1 MAELNTRIEKKDVN
15 LKTIRNNYKMQIE
28 CLKESMGF
36 KGDVNILLSKDQYTK
51 EYRYALNLRNTVKTN
66 KKKAEMIAQLEEKIK
81 ELNKEKA
88 RLKELLE
95 NKTKEKKILRIINSK
110 DIKTDEESEENEDK
124 IFNKNKRIKKRV

>member
-1 MAELNTRIEKKDVN
+1 MIKYMMAELNTRIEKKDVN

-88 RLKELLE
+88 RLKELLQ
-95 NKTKEKKILRIINSK
+95 NKTKEKKIL
-110 DIKTDEESEENEDK
+110 
-124 IFNKNKRIKKRV
+124 

>member
-1 MAELNTRIEKKDVN
+1 MIKKLNTRIEKKDVN

-95 NKTKEKKILRIINSK
+95 NKTKEKKILRN
-110 DIKTDEESEENEDK
+110 
-124 IFNKNKRIKKRV
+124 